1 MDDVYIYIY
10 VCTPLMDDIYIH
22 NFTLGVAKEF
32 GISRG
37 GSFGAYLRDSSLF

>member
-1 MDDVYIYIY
+1 
-10 VCTPLMDDIYIH
+10 MDDIYIH